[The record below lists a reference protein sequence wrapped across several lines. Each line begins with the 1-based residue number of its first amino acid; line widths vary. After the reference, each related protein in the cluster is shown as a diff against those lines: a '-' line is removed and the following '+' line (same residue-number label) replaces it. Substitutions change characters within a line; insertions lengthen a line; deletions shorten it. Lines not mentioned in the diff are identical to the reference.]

1 MGADQRTFCTKHGQ
15 QGDYYSK
22 CGYCVAEDEHAKVV
36 ELTALVQKLS
46 GGNVTDLDGKA
57 VEVVVMPVAVR
68 DRINARLQ
76 AAEELIGQLR
86 ALLAPGTE
94 GHDGG

>member
-46 GGNVTDLDGKA
+46 GGNGKHYAEYRLRRPDGRTFGEA
-57 VEVVVMPVAVR
+57 
-68 DRINARLQ
+68 ART
-76 AAEELIGQLR
+76 A
-86 ALLAPGTE
+86 
-94 GHDGG
+94 